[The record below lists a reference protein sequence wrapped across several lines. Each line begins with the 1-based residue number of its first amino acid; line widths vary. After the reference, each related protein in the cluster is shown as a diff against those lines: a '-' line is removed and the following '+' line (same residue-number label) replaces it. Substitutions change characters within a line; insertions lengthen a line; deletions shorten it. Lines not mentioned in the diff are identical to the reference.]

1 MVYIV
6 CKIMNIVFK
15 EQYINCKKISQMEH
29 SNLIC
34 CLTWQN
40 TWAFRFILKSLRNA
54 TICII
59 RGAEN
64 PLKHCADCCEIKLK
78 QLSNTKKAEVPI
90 QKKKKRKGKR
100 KRKEAEVK

>member
-1 MVYIV
+1 
-6 CKIMNIVFK
+6 MNIVFK

-100 KRKEAEVK
+100 KRKEAEVKDQGSY

>member
-1 MVYIV
+1 
-6 CKIMNIVFK
+6 
-15 EQYINCKKISQMEH
+15 MEH
-29 SNLIC
+29 SNLTC

-64 PLKHCADCCEIKLK
+64 PLKHWADCCEIKLK

-90 QKKKKRKGKR
+90 QKKKKKRKRKR
-100 KRKEAEVK
+100 KRKEAEVKYQGSY